1 MESKPYLDWQWEGR
15 PAEGDTVQILLDDEV
30 TVGWW
35 IEEDAGDRENEEHL
49 ITQWYCLNNRLGE
62 IQDIEGV
69 PDAWKPLDPPPPL
82 EFGWEVGITTAVYHN
97 GEFQHNCNDYCTVI
111 APTSKEARARV
122 VVPADK
128 EVTLSNG
135 LVLKTVSFINS
146 SRFLGRK
153 VERVVVEF
161 IKDED

>member
-62 IQDIEGV
+62 IQDIEGA
-69 PDAWKPLDPPPPL
+69 PGAWKPLDPPPPL
-82 EFGWEVGITTAVYHN
+82 EFGWEVHYSISVYHN
-97 GEFQHNCNDYCTVI
+97 GKFSHPLNYCETVI
-111 APTSKEARARV
+111 APSAADARKLV
-122 VVPADK
+122 QLPADEDK
-128 EVTLSNG
+128 QVDKLHIET
-135 LVLKTVSFINS
+135 F
-146 SRFLGRK
+146 SRYDRVELLGRK

-161 IKDED
+161 IKEDD